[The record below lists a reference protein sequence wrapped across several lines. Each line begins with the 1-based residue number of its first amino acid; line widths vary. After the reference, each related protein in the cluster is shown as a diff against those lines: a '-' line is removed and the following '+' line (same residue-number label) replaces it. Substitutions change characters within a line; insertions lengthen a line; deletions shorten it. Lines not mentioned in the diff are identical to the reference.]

1 MPLPTE
7 PAVFSKATSCIVGA
21 NDHVMLPFGSTKLDW
36 EVELGVVIGG
46 HARHVREEDAL
57 ASVAGSCVVNGVS
70 ERAFQLGRGATRSGQ

>member
-46 HARHVREEDAL
+46 QARHVREEDAL
-57 ASVAGSCVVNGVS
+57 ALVAG
-70 ERAFQLGRGATRSGQ
+70 